1 MRIDGARVPRVIEA
15 PHAGRA
21 KRTPRVYEPEEDEYP
36 IGGYEEEPAAEAG
49 EAAPAGDEALAAPA
63 AEASGTTEEK

>member
-1 MRIDGARVPRVIEA
+1 MP
-15 PHAGRA
+15 RA

-49 EAAPAGDEALAAPA
+49 EAAPASDEALAAPA
-63 AEASGTTEEK
+63 ADAPGTTEEK

>member
-1 MRIDGARVPRVIEA
+1 MGYAPATPAGAYAEVGTP
-15 PHAGRA
+15 RA

-49 EAAPAGDEALAAPA
+49 ETAPATDEALAAPA
-63 AEASGTTEEK
+63 ADATGTAEEK